1 MIKKTVTEET
11 KVTKKKVV
19 AKKAATKKKV
29 TTKAAVNKPVAE
41 KKAPAV
47 KKAPIAK
54 KATVAKKAPA
64 VKKAPVVKKKTA
76 ATTDAKPVISDRERY
91 EMVAT
96 MAYYRA
102 EQRNFEP
109 GNEQQDWYECE
120 QIVDEM
126 LKKNNPK

>member
-1 MIKKTVTEET
+1 MIKKAATEET

-19 AKKAATKKKV
+19 AKKAVTKKKV
-29 TTKAAVNKPVAE
+29 ATKAAVNKPNTE
-41 KKAPAV
+41 NKAPAV
-47 KKAPIAK
+47 KKAPV
-54 KATVAKKAPA
+54 TKKAPVPKKASA
-64 VKKAPVVKKKTA
+64 VKKAPVVKKKAVA
-76 ATTDAKPVISDRERY
+76 ATATKPVVSDRERY

-126 LKKNNPK
+126 LKKNSPE